1 MTNSKPLSR
10 SHMHDVQ
17 RTAEYAES
25 RTDYTDLETDRSVSA
40 NVGDLMAV
48 ALAAAGQSVLRLG
61 GSYAVE
67 TDYLAAC
74 GGTFP
79 ADVTMDELIAFNHET
94 LRPVMDESLEMR
106 RYAAIAEFF
115 TRKHHAA

>member
-1 MTNSKPLSR
+1 MKSKPLSR
-10 SHMHDVQ
+10 SHMNDVQ
-17 RTAEYAES
+17 RTAEYADA
-25 RTDYTDLETDRSVSA
+25 RKDYTDPETDRNVSA

-74 GGTFP
+74 GATFP
-79 ADVTMDELIAFNHET
+79 ADVPMDELIAFNHET

-106 RYAAIAEFF
+106 RYAAISNFF
-115 TRKHHAA
+115 NRRRSA